1 MRIHH
6 SKYQDLDWR
15 SFGAIDTMITD
26 PPFSP
31 RTEIGMETGRIDGR
45 ASTSCDYG
53 SITVQDADELASV
66 FAPLIASWV
75 VIFADHIA
83 WDWHRAAWEARGWYT
98 FAPIPYVKTNG
109 SPRFAADGPASVTE
123 WILMA
128 RPRKR
133 PKVMKSRRGWYQCA
147 KGSHER
153 GRRRAGHKP
162 ALLLQQI
169 VADYSEPGDLIVD
182 PFAGTATVGAAAIAG
197 GRRYI
202 GSEVDAQAHALA
214 RERIDRIEPHI
225 PGLFAGEQGEIMTGE
240 DHGI

>member
-15 SFGAIDTMITD
+15 SFGAIDAMITD
-26 PPFSP
+26 PPYSK
-31 RTEIGMETGRIDGR
+31 RTETGATADRYD
-45 ASTSCDYG
+45 AATACAVDYG
-53 SITVQDADELASV
+53 SISGRDARELADT
-66 FAPLIASWV
+66 FAPLVSSWV

-83 WDWHRAAWEARGWYT
+83 WDWHRSAWEARGWYT
-98 FAPIPYVKTNG
+98 FAPIPFIKTNG

-123 WILMA
+123 WILIA

-147 KGSHER
+147 AANHEK
-153 GRRRAGHKP
+153 GRRTAGHKP

-202 GSEVDAQAHALA
+202 GCEVDAQAHALA
-214 RERIDRIEPHI
+214 RERLDRIEPHL
-225 PGLFAGEQGEIMTGE
+225 PGLFIGEQTEISEG
-240 DHGI
+240 GA